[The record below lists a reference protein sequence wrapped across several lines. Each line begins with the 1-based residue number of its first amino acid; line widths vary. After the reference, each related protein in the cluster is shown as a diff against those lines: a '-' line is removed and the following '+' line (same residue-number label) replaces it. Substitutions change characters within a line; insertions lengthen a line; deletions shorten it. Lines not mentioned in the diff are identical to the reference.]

1 MHEGTRETIQE
12 AEGRTVCIKEGEV
25 EGKEAERRTVARATE
40 RIATCVKGKQR
51 KKDGGRTVCLK
62 EGNSTEKRN

>member
-25 EGKEAERRTVARATE
+25 EGKEAERTVARATG
-40 RIATCVKGKQR
+40 RITTCVKGKQR

-62 EGNSTEKRN
+62 EGDSTEKRN